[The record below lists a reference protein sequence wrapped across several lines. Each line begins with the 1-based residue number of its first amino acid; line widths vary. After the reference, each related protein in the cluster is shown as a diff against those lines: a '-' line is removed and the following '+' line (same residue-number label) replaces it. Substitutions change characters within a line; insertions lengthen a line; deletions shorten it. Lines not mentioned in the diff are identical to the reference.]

1 MDDLLQIG
9 IITSTHGIRGEVK
22 VFPTTDD
29 NARFKNLKECYLEY
43 KNEQLP
49 VKVQGVKFF
58 KNMVIVKFQGIDN
71 INDVEIYK
79 NCRLFVDREHAVAL
93 EEDEFFMADL
103 VGLKVEK
110 EDGTPLGI
118 LTEIIPTGSNDVYV
132 VRNEE
137 NKEWLFPALKEC
149 ILQVDID
156 NEKMVVRF
164 MKGME
169 E

>member
-49 VKVQGVKFF
+49 VKVQRVKFF

-79 NCRLFVDREHAVAL
+79 NCRLLVDREHAVAL